1 MRGVFEIWELRNLVG
16 YATESEVR
24 ALLGNLRNQV
34 DAITITT
41 AIDGASSQ
49 IDRMTFKSW
58 VVGEADYPTIQKCC
72 RYLAAAEC
80 MINING
86 TEPTQQRLW
95 DEAMLMIQN
104 ITKFDTSNL
113 TGDYASSSQPVTY
126 PMNPQGTIWT
136 SSRFPKLRKTTDQE
150 NAQISDGFYWTSG
163 YA

>member
-1 MRGVFEIWELRNLVG
+1 MA
-16 YATESEVR
+16 YSTEAEVR

-41 AIDGASSQ
+41 AIASADSQ
-49 IDRMTFKSW
+49 IDRVTFKSW
-58 VVGEADYPTIQKCC
+58 VVGELDYPAIQKAD

-95 DEAMLMIQN
+95 DEAMLILQN
-104 ITKFDTSNL
+104 VTKFDTSNI
-113 TGDYASSSQPVTY
+113 TGDYVSSSTPLTY
-126 PMNPQGTIWT
+126 PMNPMGTIWT
-136 SSRFPKLRKTTDQE
+136 SSRFPKLRKTSNME
-150 NAQISDGFYWTSG
+150 NSQITDGFYWVSG

>member
-1 MRGVFEIWELRNLVG
+1 MA
-16 YATESEVR
+16 YSTETEVR
-24 ALLGNLRNQV
+24 ALLGNLRNQI
-34 DAITITT
+34 DATAITT
-41 AIDGASSQ
+41 AIASADSQ

-58 VVGEADYPTIQKCC
+58 TVGELDYPAIQKAD

-95 DEAMLMIQN
+95 DEAMLILQN
-104 ITKFDTSNL
+104 VTKFDTSSI
-113 TGDYASSSQPVTY
+113 TGDYVSSSSAVTY

-136 SSRFPKLRKTTDQE
+136 SSKFPMLRKSNNKE
-150 NAQISDGFYWTSG
+150 NEQINDGFYWVSG